1 MRYLAGIDFSGD
13 HAKWSAGCAKTNVW
27 VATGVANGSAV
38 VVESLIPVQQLCRP
52 GHPFTALSDFLN
64 GLGDGYVG
72 IDAPFCVPAAL
83 SPDGVRAAWQK
94 VASLAFAERPFPR
107 GRQLVHAF
115 DPQLPE
121 RGAKLHR
128 ETEKYWM
135 RKGVNVRSTM
145 WAGPRGGAPFAAA
158 CMTLLARHR
167 GPVWPMIDGPGAT
180 LVEAF
185 PAAQLRHWELPFVQ
199 YNGST
204 AVAQGNRASILLGL
218 EAQGLV
224 IDQRMRSECERS
236 ADALDALVCMFA
248 GFAVADGMIA
258 VDPGEAAKREGHI
271 AVRS

>member
-1 MRYLAGIDFSGD
+1 
-13 HAKWSAGCAKTNVW
+13 
-27 VATGVANGSAV
+27 
-38 VVESLIPVQQLCRP
+38 
-52 GHPFTALSDFLN
+52 
-64 GLGDGYVG
+64 
-72 IDAPFCVPAAL
+72 
-83 SPDGVRAAWQK
+83 
-94 VASLAFAERPFPR
+94 
-107 GRQLVHAF
+107 
-115 DPQLPE
+115 
-121 RGAKLHR
+121 
-128 ETEKYWM
+128 
-135 RKGVNVRSTM
+135 
-145 WAGPRGGAPFAAA
+145 
-158 CMTLLARHR
+158 
-167 GPVWPMIDGPGAT
+167 MIDGPGAT